1 MCYSAQLVQRAKEL
15 FRRSGIRLDY
25 EETLRLLLQRRD
37 DPGITISRA
46 FEENFDVP
54 TNEDERQIKDLIDEH
69 RARIV
74 TQCESELFKQK
85 TRLVTAERKL
95 KEKLTK
101 AAQND
106 VRIAG
111 NKIDA
116 LGERLASLRRTHLV
130 ADDARIYPMQFAGV
144 VIKQDDSYLL
154 TPMRY
159 HCRPIGKAAFLDRK
173 FPGLYNARRDSLGQ
187 FWRDLFGRYHAVAVV
202 DCFFENVKEHDL
214 AHRELAHGEKEKNI
228 VLQFTPTPARHMF
241 VPCLWSPW
249 TGANEADLRSFAI
262 ITDDPPVEVAAA
274 GHNRC
279 PVNLKAT
286 NVDSWLT
293 PAGRSVAELDV
304 LLADRETPFY
314 QHEVLAA

>member
-15 FRRSGIRLDY
+15 FRRSGVRLDY
-25 EETLRLLLQRRD
+25 EETLKLLLKRRD

-46 FEENFDVP
+46 FEQNFAEP
-54 TNEDERQIKDLIDEH
+54 TNDDERQIKDLIDAH

-74 TQCESELFKQK
+74 TQSESELFKQK
-85 TRLVTAERKL
+85 SRLVAAQRKL
-95 KEKLTK
+95 EQKVTK
-101 AAQND
+101 AAQNE

-111 NKIDA
+111 NKIQA
-116 LGERLASLRRTHLV
+116 LGERLSSLRRTQLV

-144 VIKQDDSYLL
+144 VIKRDDSYLL

-159 HCRPIGKAAFLDRK
+159 HCRPVGKVAFLDRK

-187 FWRDLFGRYHAVAVV
+187 FWRDLFGKYHALAVV
-202 DCFFENVKEHDL
+202 DRFFENVKAHDL
-214 AHRELAHGEKEKNI
+214 EHRELAPGETEKNI
-228 VLQFTPTPARHMF
+228 VLQFTPSPAKHMF

-249 TGANEADLRSFAI
+249 TGANEPDLRSFAI
-262 ITDDPPVEVAAA
+262 ITDDPPAEVAAA

-279 PVNLKAT
+279 PVNLKEAH
-286 NVDSWLT
+286 VDSWLT
-293 PAGRSVAELDV
+293 PRGRSIAELDA
-304 LLADRETPFY
+304 LLADREESFY

>member
-25 EETLRLLLQRRD
+25 EETLKLLLQRRD
-37 DPGITISRA
+37 DPGISISRA
-46 FEENFDVP
+46 FEENFAAP
-54 TNEDERQIKDLIDEH
+54 ANEDERQIKDLIEEH
-69 RARIV
+69 RAKIF
-74 TQCESELFKQK
+74 TQTESELFKQK

-95 KEKLTK
+95 KEKVTK
-101 AAQND
+101 AAQNE

-111 NKIDA
+111 NKIEA
-116 LGERLASLRRTHLV
+116 LSERLTSLRRTQLI
-130 ADDARIYPMQFAGV
+130 ATDARIYPMQYAGV
-144 VIKQDDSYLL
+144 IIKDNDSYLL

-159 HCRPIGKAAFLDRK
+159 HCRPVGKAAFLDRK

-187 FWRDLFGRYHAVAVV
+187 FWRDLFGRYHALAVV
-202 DCFFENVKEHDL
+202 DCFFENVKQHDMEHRVL
-214 AHRELAHGEKEKNI
+214 APDEKEKNI

-241 VPCLWSPW
+241 VPCLWAPW
-249 TGANEADLRSFAI
+249 TDATQPDLRSFAI
-262 ITDDPPVEVAAA
+262 ITDDPPAEVAAA

-279 PVNLKAT
+279 PVNLKET
-286 NVDSWLT
+286 NVDAWLT
-293 PAGRSVAELDV
+293 PASRSVAELDA